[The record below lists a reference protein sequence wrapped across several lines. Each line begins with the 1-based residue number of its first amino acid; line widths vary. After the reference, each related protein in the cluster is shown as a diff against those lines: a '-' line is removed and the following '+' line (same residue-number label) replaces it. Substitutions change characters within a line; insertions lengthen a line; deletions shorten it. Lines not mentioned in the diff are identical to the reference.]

1 MAEQKTKKPKN
12 PLVGAQ
18 AVPTILDNNTK
29 IGVDTSKAL
38 IDNIIDTGLHGGLD
52 IASLENFTA
61 LSNSRDQIYQLIDTM
76 AADSTVSQI
85 ISTFAA
91 EVCETSDNGHVV
103 WCESTDPNV
112 GKFVNYLLNVINVDK
127 HIYGWVYCLIKYGDV
142 YLKLYRESDYDDPIF
157 NKTKVAAA
165 DSQRTI
171 LHESAEAEQ
180 ILDEQ
185 VNLNIHSGND
195 SYSYYVEMVDDPSTM
210 FELTKYGK
218 TYGYVEVPI
227 MDETNLNNILQSYSV
242 TASQP
247 MVNYKMRSNDVNIYQ
262 ADDFVHAYLEDNNT
276 RFPEK
281 VDIFL
286 TQKDYD
292 AGVNSSCYKVRRGK
306 SVLYDSYK
314 TWREKSL
321 LEDSAILNRVTRSSV
336 FRNIQVEVGDMPKNK
351 VREVLRRVKE
361 LFEQKSSMDVTKG
374 SGSMSEYTN
383 PGPIEN
389 NIFTAT
395 HNGHGAITV
404 GQVGGDVDVKG
415 LADLEWWN
423 NKFYSNYG
431 IPKQFF
437 GWTEDST
444 GFNGGTS
451 LAIISSVFA
460 KKVKYIKNAI
470 LQAITDMIN
479 LMLLNKGCRS
489 YINNFTLKMRTQV
502 TQEEKD
508 YREDFTN
515 RINAISNL
523 QSLFSDVESKARRL
537 EILKSVVGQLGL
549 GDEVMEQLDGEI
561 KEAKEKAK
569 AEAEAAEQAA
579 AAEAAEAAG
588 GSEAGGESGGESA
601 TPALPSG
608 GEESAAS
615 SGEGEG
621 METLDLENI
630 DLGNSSEVPMES
642 FSSGAGSMVLNEDS
656 FLVEDESLPS
666 PEDLGMDMTNND
678 K

>member
-1 MAEQKTKKPKN
+1 MAEQKTTKKPKS
-12 PLVGAQ
+12 PLVGSQ
-18 AVPTILDNNTK
+18 AVPTVLDQNTK
-29 IGVDTSKAL
+29 IGIDTDKKL

-76 AADSTVSQI
+76 ATDSSVSQI

-91 EVCETSDNGHVV
+91 EVCETGDNGHVV
-103 WCESTDPNV
+103 WAESHDANV

-127 HIYGWVYCLIKYGDV
+127 YIYGWVYCLIKYGDV

-157 NKTKVAAA
+157 NKNTVMATDSTKT
-165 DSQRTI
+165 S
-171 LHESAEAEQ
+171 LHEGIDMKQALE
-180 ILDEQ
+180 EQ

-195 SYSYYVEMVDDPSTM
+195 PYSYYVEMIDDPSTM

-227 MDETNLNNILQSYSV
+227 MEDTNLNNILQSYSV

-247 MVNYKMRSNDVNIYQ
+247 VINYKMRSNDVNIYQ

-286 TQKDYD
+286 DEKDFD
-292 AGVNSSCYKVRRGK
+292 AGVNSSSYKVRRGK

-314 TWREKSL
+314 TWREKTL

-336 FRNIQVEVGDMPKNK
+336 FRNIQVEVGDMPKPK
-351 VREVLRRVKE
+351 VKEVLRRVKE

-395 HNGHGAITV
+395 HNGQGAITV

-460 KKVKYIKNAI
+460 KKVKYIRNAM

-489 YINNFTLKMRTQV
+489 YINNFSLRMRDQV
-502 TQEEKD
+502 TQEEID
-508 YREDFTN
+508 YRQDYTN

-523 QSLFSDVESKARRL
+523 QGLFSDVESKARRL
-537 EILKSVVGQLGL
+537 EILKSVIGQLSL
-549 GDEVMEQLDGEI
+549 GDEVIEQLDAEI
-561 KEAKEKAK
+561 DDANAAAK
-569 AEAEAAEQAA
+569 AEKEAAEAAA
-579 AAEAAEAAG
+579 AAEAAGGEAAPADLG
-588 GSEAGGESGGESA
+588 GGEAAPAPAEAGGGK
-601 TPALPSG
+601 
-608 GEESAAS
+608 
-615 SGEGEG
+615 EGG
-621 METLDLENI
+621 MEEVDLGDL

-642 FSSGAGSMVLNEDS
+642 FGHSNGGIILNEDS
-656 FLVEDESLPS
+656 FLVEEESLPS
-666 PEDLGMDMTNND
+666 ADDLGIDMTNND